1 MANNIEEHMG
11 LADEVND
18 ARLLDLAAERMA
30 KADPTLFVSAER
42 LYEELDFT
50 QDDLDT
56 VGEVDIE

>member
-1 MANNIEEHMG
+1 MG

-42 LYEELDFT
+42 LYEELDIT

>member
-18 ARLLDLAAERMA
+18 ARLLDLAAER
-30 KADPTLFVSAER
+30 
-42 LYEELDFT
+42 LYEELDIT

>member
-18 ARLLDLAAERMA
+18 ARLLDLAAERMV

-42 LYEELDFT
+42 LYEELDIT